1 MILAACFITDF
12 GTVFALGVIFADFNI
27 WLLVFV
33 VVLSIMLWYMPKWTR
48 FIIKK
53 LGTSR
58 ISEPEVKFILFVLFF
73 LGGLA
78 TMAKSEAVLP
88 AYLIGL
94 VVAGVFLKDKTLV
107 NRMRSIAFAMFTPF
121 YFIKAGL
128 YVSLPALWAGA
139 VIIGF
144 FFLIKVITK
153 LLGVYPFARIF
164 KMRHRQAS
172 YTSLLMATG
181 LTFGTISAL
190 FGLNNKIIDQT
201 QYTILVT
208 VVILSAVIPTLIAQR
223 FFQPSVDIM
232 IAWGRLFN
240 AKKPENMKELDNV

>member
-1 MILAACFITDF
+1 
-12 GTVFALGVIFADFNI
+12 
-27 WLLVFV
+27 
-33 VVLSIMLWYMPKWTR
+33 
-48 FIIKK
+48 
-53 LGTSR
+53 
-58 ISEPEVKFILFVLFF
+58 
-73 LGGLA
+73 
-78 TMAKSEAVLP
+78 
-88 AYLIGL
+88 
-94 VVAGVFLKDKTLV
+94 
-107 NRMRSIAFAMFTPF
+107 
-121 YFIKAGL
+121 
-128 YVSLPALWAGA
+128 
-139 VIIGF
+139 
-144 FFLIKVITK
+144 
-153 LLGVYPFARIF
+153 
-164 KMRHRQAS
+164 MRHRQAS